1 MPFLDNHPEVV
12 VLRKLAAKRSLRLY
26 GVGGFLRDMA
36 VAAKEDSP
44 AKDLD
49 FAVSSGAIGLARAFA
64 RAIHGAFVVLDEEM
78 GCARVVRQAEG
89 EVKVFDF
96 SDLRGKTLPADI
108 RRRDFTVNA
117 LALDLLTFDG
127 RKPLLP
133 QVRDLCGAREDI
145 RRKRVRMVAPGAFL
159 DDPLRLLR
167 AYVLKA
173 QYGFSIERA
182 TLVRI
187 KQDCARINTVAAER
201 VREELFRILD
211 TPRAG
216 ASFKAMSQSGLLLAI
231 FPQMAGMRG
240 VGKGGYHHLNVL
252 EHSLC
257 VLTELEELI
266 AATAAA
272 DFELNGYLSETVAG
286 GHSRRALL
294 KLACLLHDVGK
305 PDTRKEEP
313 GGRVSYHG
321 HERFGQRIVRAI
333 ARNLRISDR
342 ERYALEDMVALHLR
356 PGYLANFSQA
366 SERMVFR
373 FMRDAR
379 KEAVSILLLAIADQR
394 ATRGPLTTPERVAHL
409 ESILFPLV
417 HRYFTDQREKPF
429 ICLLNGHDLIK
440 DLQLKPGPDFA
451 RILREVAEAQH
462 LGKITT
468 KEEALLLAEKT
479 VKVSGES

>member
-12 VLRKLAAKRSLRLY
+12 ILRKLAARRSLRLY

-44 AKDLD
+44 VKDLD
-49 FAVSSGAIGLARAFA
+49 FAVSSGAIGLARALA
-64 RAIHGAFVVLDEEM
+64 RAIHGAFVVLDEET

-89 EVKVFDF
+89 EAKIFDF
-96 SDLRGKTLPADI
+96 SDFRGKTLPADI
-108 RRRDFTVNA
+108 RRRDFTVNT
-117 LALDLLTFDG
+117 LALDLLTFDE
-127 RKPLLP
+127 RKPFFS
-133 QVRDLCGAREDI
+133 QVKDLCGGREDI
-145 RRKRVRMVAPGAFL
+145 RRKRVRMVSPEIFL

-182 TLVRI
+182 TFVRI
-187 KQDCARINTVAAER
+187 KHDCARINTVAPER

-216 ASFKAMSQSGLLLAI
+216 AAFKAMYQSGLLLAV

-257 VLTELEELI
+257 VLTELEKLI
-266 AATAAA
+266 AVMAAA
-272 DFELNGYLSETVAG
+272 DSELDGYLSGTVAG

-321 HERFGQRIVRAI
+321 HERVGQIIVRAI

-394 ATRGPLTTPERVAHL
+394 ATQGPLTTPERVAHL
-409 ESILFPLV
+409 EGMLFPLI
-417 HRYFTDQREKPF
+417 HRYFTNQRAKPF

-440 DLQLKPGPDFA
+440 DLRLKPGPDFA
-451 RILREVAEAQH
+451 RILGAVAEAQH
-462 LGKITT
+462 LGKVAT

-479 VKVSGES
+479 AKV